1 MIMTDKYSLVFQPSE
16 ELIKLIRMMKRKL
29 AEEIGWYNSKNALAH
44 ITIAEF
50 KASIDDIPRI
60 HKQITRCSER
70 FKPVVTQF
78 SSFGTYPN
86 GAFFLEVDQ
95 EAKKIL
101 IEYGRQLTD
110 ELRLTSLSKS
120 NDPHLSIARK
130 LDFEKI
136 EKAFKLFNTPDIST
150 TIGFIALRKLNTIR
164 KQYDIL
170 HCYPFLDLE
179 DTRAKQLTLF

>member
-1 MIMTDKYSLVFQPSE
+1 MTDKYSLVFQPSE
-16 ELIKLIRMMKRKL
+16 EVIDLVRNLKLEL

-44 ITIAEF
+44 ITIVEF
-50 KASIDDIPRI
+50 KASVDDIPHI

-70 FKPVVTQF
+70 FKPVVTRF

-86 GAFFLEVDQ
+86 GIFFLEVDQ
-95 EAKKIL
+95 DAKEAL

-110 ELRLTSLSKS
+110 ELRLNFLSKS

-130 LDFEKI
+130 LDKEKI
-136 EKAFKLFNTPDIST
+136 ERAFKLFNTPDIST
-150 TIGFIALRKLNTIR
+150 TIGLIALRKLNTIR

-170 HCYPFLDLE
+170 HTYSFQGLE